1 MRLDV
6 DLPDAAEVN
15 ETREYLVVDGQRFKK
30 SEFRCPDCHSTDV
43 TADYYDQRRVEGVD
57 AIALGTICESCGSD
71 QLHVGY

>member
-15 ETREYLVVDGQRFKK
+15 ETREYLVVEGMRFAKR
-30 SEFRCPDCHSTDV
+30 EFRCPECHSTDV
-43 TADYYDQRRVEGVD
+43 TADYYDQRRVD
-57 AIALGTICESCGSD
+57 AIALGTTCDSCGSN